1 VAEAGGT
8 DIDNEGAWN
17 DTFGNVLK
25 ISLFQVLN
33 ITSNH
38 EK

>member
-1 VAEAGGT
+1 MAEAGGT
-8 DIDNEGAWN
+8 HVDDECARN

-25 ISLFQVLN
+25 ISLFQAFD